1 MFEILVDVFCKAE
14 YSVTNL
20 MNIVVKKTTFN
31 SHSFLFFHVFD
42 LNLSPLIHL
51 LNNIVNE
58 CMLSDNI
65 NLTI

>member
-1 MFEILVDVFCKAE
+1 
-14 YSVTNL
+14 
-20 MNIVVKKTTFN
+20 MNIVKKKKQL
-31 SHSFLFFHVFD
+31 SIPIPFFHVFD
-42 LNLSPLIHL
+42 LNLAPLIHL

>member
-1 MFEILVDVFCKAE
+1 
-14 YSVTNL
+14 
-20 MNIVVKKTTFN
+20 MNIAVKKTTFN

-42 LNLSPLIHL
+42 LNLAPLIHL
-51 LNNIVNE
+51 LNDIVNE